1 MDDVHFDTYPTFL
14 RPDVKDVKATR
25 RPFGTHGTGMG
36 NVGNL
41 FELVAGI
48 AWKMMSFRI

>member
-1 MDDVHFDTYPTFL
+1 M
-14 RPDVKDVKATR
+14 KDVKATR
-25 RPFGTHGTGMG
+25 RPFGHGTGMDI
-36 NVGNL
+36 VGNL